1 MKIERKVKA
10 IGDQIQ
16 MFEDH
21 IEFDIIAKR
30 FYRVV
35 RFYWSSL
42 DLKRIEL
49 LIAYHVGSWI

>member
-16 MFEDH
+16 IFEDQ

-30 FYRVV
+30 FNRVV
-35 RFYWSSL
+35 RFY
-42 DLKRIEL
+42 
-49 LIAYHVGSWI
+49 

>member
-35 RFYWSSL
+35 RFY
-42 DLKRIEL
+42 
-49 LIAYHVGSWI
+49 